1 MSVNTSARAAAHP
14 TPDHLTRKQTI
25 VAFWTK
31 LNNDWIFNWA
41 ATLAYELLV
50 SLIPVL
56 IAIFAVGGLIIGSV
70 SPATELRIEHTIV
83 TVLFSTQQQFGAA
96 IVHAAISKLTKS
108 AGLLLIASVV
118 VALVTGSGLFVTLE
132 GFFGIVFR
140 LPSRNAIRQRVM
152 AVLMLLLYAILVP
165 CIILAS
171 TVPFALARFLAI
183 SQKTA
188 YGAILLQVTGLLVAF
203 VAATLLFGAIYV
215 VVPNRK
221 INVRQVWQGTLVTA
235 ALSVL
240 YQVVFPI
247 YATHMLLNN
256 GYGALVGL
264 LTVLLAYFYY
274 LAFIVLLGAEINAWI
289 DGRRDAIS
297 PLQALLKLEA
307 QLNSATGTAAP
318 DTPASASGMAA
329 HSRVNDTLTTDK
341 RHSVGGRVARRASGF
356 AVMLLAALVL
366 PILRKSRDSRH
377 PATS

>member
-1 MSVNTSARAAAHP
+1 MVMNNPANAATHTSPILPNHRN
-14 TPDHLTRKQTI
+14 RKQT
-25 VAFWTK
+25 VLAFWNK
-31 LNNDWIFNWA
+31 LNNDWIFNWS

-70 SPATELRIEHTIV
+70 SPATELQIEHTIV

-96 IVHAAISKLTKS
+96 IVHAAISKLTSS
-108 AGLLLIASVV
+108 AGLLLAISVV

-140 LPSRNAIRQRVM
+140 LPSRSAIRQRVM
-152 AVLMLLLYAILVP
+152 AVLMLLLYAVLVP

-171 TVPFALARFLAI
+171 SVPFALARYLAI
-183 SQKTA
+183 SQKTT
-188 YGAILLQVTGLLVAF
+188 YGAILLQAIGLVVAF
-203 VAATLLFGAIYV
+203 MAAVLLFGAIYV

-221 INVRQVWQGTLVTA
+221 ISVREVWKGTLVTA

-240 YQVVFPI
+240 YQVIFPV
-247 YATHMLLNN
+247 YASHMLLNN

-289 DGRRDAIS
+289 DGRRDSIS
-297 PLQALLKLEA
+297 PLQALLTLEV
-307 QLNSATGTAAP
+307 QKPFTTAAISSESP
-318 DTPASASGMAA
+318 ELPSDVPIA
-329 HSRVNDTLTTDK
+329 TT
-341 RHSVGGRVARRASGF
+341 RRSDFGQ
-356 AVMLLAALVL
+356 
-366 PILRKSRDSRH
+366 
-377 PATS
+377 